1 MSEQTAQLL
10 PTLLAL
16 PVADRLELLDALSAS
31 LAPPR
36 GSSDADPDFDATL
49 DRRLADMESGRVKG
63 VPAEEVLERLRKKYA
78 Q

>member
-1 MSEQTAQLL
+1 MSEATAQLL
-10 PTLLAL
+10 SKVLAL
-16 PVADRLELLDALSAS
+16 PIADRLELLDALSAS

-36 GSSDADPDFDATL
+36 GSNDSDPDFDATL
-49 DRRLADMESGRVKG
+49 QRRIDELESGRVKG